1 MSATSRPTQ
10 STDVATE
17 HRDLATEPK
26 RSDESLGDLLSEMT
40 SELSTLFRKEIEL
53 AKTEAQE
60 QATTIGKAGAMFGG
74 AALAAWLALVLL
86 SLALAWLLDD
96 VLNRALSFTI
106 VGALWAI
113 AAFILQRSARHKLSE
128 LRGLPQTKQTIKE
141 DVEWAK
147 AQKN

>member
-1 MSATSRPTQ
+1 MSAASRPTQ
-10 STDVATE
+10 STDVAAE
-17 HRDLATEPK
+17 HGDLATEPK

-40 SELSTLFRKEIEL
+40 DELSTLFRKEIEL
-53 AKTEAQE
+53 AKTEAKE
-60 QATTIGKAGAMFGG
+60 QATTIGRAFAMFGG

-106 VGALWAI
+106 VAALWAI
-113 AAFILQRSARHKLSE
+113 TAFILQRNTRRKLSE
-128 LRGLPQTKQTIKE
+128 LRGLPETKQTIKE
-141 DVEWAK
+141 DVQWAK